1 MTERKEIKHTY
12 AIRFKP
18 SMVKRLDA
26 YCKKQGRD
34 RSNMVE
40 HFINL
45 CLEKRVADWDLLV
58 STIKGIKDENE

>member
-12 AIRFKP
+12 AIRFRP
-18 SMVKRLDA
+18 SMVKKLDA

-40 HFINL
+40 HMINL
-45 CLEKRVADWDLLV
+45 CLEKRVDDWDWLV
-58 STIKGIKDENE
+58 EQLKDKANEK

>member
-12 AIRFKP
+12 AIRFRP
-18 SMVKRLDA
+18 SMVKKLDA

-40 HFINL
+40 HMINL
-45 CLEKRVADWDLLV
+45 CLEKRVDDWDWLV
-58 STIKGIKDENE
+58 EQLKDKSNEK